1 MEIESLM
8 ASNSKMGKFFG
19 TKTHRDGFYT
29 YISYSEEKGEF

>member
-8 ASNSKMGKFFG
+8 ASNSKMGKCFG

-29 YISYSEEKGEF
+29 YMSYSEENWGF